1 MIENASVDLVFCDLP
16 YGETSCKWDSKI
28 DLEAF
33 WIEINRITK
42 PTTPIFFTTT
52 TRYGAELIASNP
64 KNFRY
69 DLVWVKSA
77 SCGFL
82 NAKKMP
88 MRKHE
93 MIYVFY
99 RKLPYYDLSSH
110 KHKFLG
116 HINVINPNCYNKL
129 EPYEHIKYE
138 PPLPVSVLKEAQCY
152 GKDSHNYEY
161 TGKAREANVYEP
173 PLPNSVIRDT
183 TDYTNNSELYGIID
197 RPDFMRKNGESVYD
211 PPLPTSVITTKLRDN
226 VTGLYG
232 DETKKIRIYE
242 NGKLQNTTI
251 YDPPLPVS
259 VVKLEDLCIY
269 DVNANCYGGGKEG
282 RIKITKNKEDHSIK
296 YEPPLPNSVLEIQSQ
311 KGKHSTQKP
320 VELMKWILKYY
331 SKENDVVL
339 DPAMGSGSMG
349 VACKEMNRKFIG
361 IEKNEDIFKYA
372 VERIHNT
379 AKTVS
384 HTVDIGGNIL

>member
-1 MIENASVDLVFCDLP
+1 MSIELYNNDCLIQMRMIENASVDLVFCDLP

-116 HINVINPNCYNKL
+116 HINIINPNCYNKL

-173 PLPNSVIRDT
+173 PLPNSIIRDT
-183 TDYTNNSELYGIID
+183 TNYTNNSELYGIID
-197 RPDFMRKNGESVYD
+197 RPDFMRKNGESVY
-211 PPLPTSVITTKLRDN
+211 
-226 VTGLYG
+226 
-232 DETKKIRIYE
+232 E
-242 NGKLQNTTI
+242 
-251 YDPPLPVS
+251 PPLPVS

-296 YEPPLPNSVLEIQSQ
+296 YDPPLPNSVLEIQSQ

-331 SKENDVVL
+331 SKEGDTVL
-339 DPAMGSGSMG
+339 DPTMGSGSCG

-372 VERIHNT
+372 VERIHNIIYPI
-379 AKTVS
+379 KEV
-384 HTVDIGGNIL
+384 VDIGGNVI

>member
-1 MIENASVDLVFCDLP
+1 MELYNNDCFLQMSNLEDACVDLVFCDLP

-33 WIEINRITK
+33 WVEINRITK

-52 TRYGAELIASNP
+52 AKYGAELIASNP

-93 MIYVFY
+93 LIYVFY
-99 RKLPYYDLSSH
+99 KRLPYYNLSSH
-110 KHKFLG
+110 IHKFK
-116 HINVINPNCYNKL
+116 IDYKKIPKEEQ
-129 EPYEHIKYE
+129 EPK
-138 PPLPVSVLKEAQCY
+138 CY
-152 GKDSHNYEY
+152 GVDTHNYEY
-161 TGKAREANVYEP
+161 TGKAREANVYDP
-173 PLPNSVIRDT
+173 PLPNSVIRNT
-183 TDYTNNSELYGIID
+183 TNYTNNSELYGKID
-197 RPDFMRKNGESVYD
+197 RPDFMRKNNESVYD
-211 PPLPTSVITTKLRDN
+211 PPLPNSI
-226 VTGLYG
+226 
-232 DETKKIRIYE
+232 
-242 NGKLQNTTI
+242 
-251 YDPPLPVS
+251 
-259 VVKLEDLCIY
+259 VKLEDLCIY

-296 YEPPLPNSVLEIQSQ
+296 YEPPLPNSILEIKSE

-331 SKENDVVL
+331 SRENDVVL
-339 DPAMGSGSMG
+339 DPTMGSGSMG
-349 VACKEMNRKFIG
+349 VACKLMNRKFIG
-361 IEKNEDIFKYA
+361 IEKNKDIYKYA
-372 VERIHNT
+372 VKRIEAET
-379 AKTVS
+379 TTTLKDI
-384 HTVDIGGNIL
+384 VDIAGNILDLNELQSSSSLVSINEEVSPNTHIG

>member
-1 MIENASVDLVFCDLP
+1 MSIELYNDDCLIQMRMIENASVDLVFCDLP

-116 HINVINPNCYNKL
+116 HINIINPNCYNKL

-173 PLPNSVIRDT
+173 PLPVSVIRDT

-211 PPLPTSVITTKLRDN
+211 PPLPVSILKETQPQCNYGVIKPNCYYGNKETNT
-226 VTGLYG
+226 LYRAG
-232 DETKKIRIYE
+232 A
-242 NGKLQNTTI
+242 GQ
-251 YDPPLPVS
+251 YDPPLP
-259 VVKLEDLCIY
+259 
-269 DVNANCYGGGKEG
+269 
-282 RIKITKNKEDHSIK
+282 H
-296 YEPPLPNSVLEIQSQ
+296 SVLEIKSQ

-331 SKENDVVL
+331 SKEGDTVL
-339 DPAMGSGSMG
+339 DPTMGSGSMG
-349 VACKEMNRKFIG
+349 VACKEMKRKFIG

-372 VERIHNT
+372 TERIHNT
-379 AKTVS
+379 IYTIKEV
-384 HTVDIGGNIL
+384 VDIAGNVI